1 MRSPTTSLPINL
13 NYLTAF
19 YLSTIFITNHHKS
32 SKSVLFEVFLL
43 FCWVVEVE
51 DVPKSKLAQSLLLWG
66 FSSTFWG
73 WDEDDPKSK
82 SKGLCLYQIYLLA
95 VVAFGLLSFL
105 PPPTLI
111 LIFYPFFR
119 PKSTSFPNSS
129 FNFFWFLDYT
139 KVTRHFF
146 QPSPGRQHRN
156 QRHHFYL

>member
-19 YLSTIFITNHHKS
+19 YSSTIFITNHHKS

-43 FCWVVEVE
+43 LFWVVEVE
-51 DVPKSKLAQSLLLWG
+51 EVPKSKLAQSLLLWG
-66 FSSTFWG
+66 FSQTFWG
-73 WDEDDPKSK
+73 WDVDDPKQK
-82 SKGLCLYQIYLLA
+82 SKGLSLCQIYLLA

-129 FNFFWFLDYT
+129 FNFFWFLHNS

-146 QPSPGRQHRN
+146 KLSLGRQHQNR
-156 QRHHFYL
+156 RHHFYL